1 MLHMERPSLH
11 DKPIGFDDRLLD
23 IAVNHVRR
31 PVNTGE
37 IPCAAISIYRHDQC
51 AIALALGN
59 KVARPLPI
67 AADVNTIFDM
77 ASVTKVIATA
87 TAINILFERG
97 KLSPETELGRILP
110 AFARQSQI
118 PGFADRGK
126 ITIRHLL
133 THCAGFPAGG
143 NYRGKQ
149 VSLGQI
155 VDDIAK
161 SRVMY
166 PLGTKFLYSDFSFI
180 TLGAVVTAITGQTLD
195 RFCSDNI
202 FNPLGM
208 SDTGF
213 NLPKEKHSRCASTAA
228 DNNAPINQGFVHDP
242 TALALGGVAGHAGL
256 FSTINDVSKWC
267 RMMLGG
273 GMVDGVRVMRR
284 GTVARMTSPQSP
296 FNGEERGFGV
306 DIASDYNVRGELT
319 VGSYGHTGFTGT
331 SIWLDPAN
339 DLFVVLLTNGVHA
352 KPPAKVTAVRRRLHA
367 AISRARTD

>member
-1 MLHMERPSLH
+1 MLHMERRSLRDQPS
-11 DKPIGFDDRLLD
+11 GFDARLLD
-23 IAVNHVRR
+23 IAVDQIRK
-31 PVNTGE
+31 PVSTGE
-37 IPCAAISIYRHDQC
+37 IPCAALSIYRFDRC
-51 AIALALGN
+51 AAELAFGN

-67 AADVNTIFDM
+67 PADVNTIFDM

-87 TAINILFERG
+87 TAVNILFERG
-97 KLSPETELGRILP
+97 LLTPDTPVAQILP
-110 AFARQSQI
+110 AFAQHGKV
-118 PGFADRGK
+118 PGYADRK
-126 ITIRHLL
+126 NITIRHLL

-143 NYRGKQ
+143 NYRGKK
-149 VSLGQI
+149 VSLQEITG
-155 VDDIAK
+155 DIAR

-166 PLGTKFLYSDFSFI
+166 PLGTRFLYSDFSFI
-180 TLGAVVTAITGQTLD
+180 TLGAVVTAITGQALD
-195 RFCSDNI
+195 QYCRDNI
-202 FNPLGM
+202 FTPLGM

-213 NLPKEKHSRCASTAA
+213 NPPANTHNRCASTAA
-228 DNNAPINQGFVHDP
+228 DNNRPENQGYVHDP
-242 TALALGGVAGHAGL
+242 TALAMGGVAGHAGL
-256 FSTINDVSKWC
+256 FSTVKDVSKWC

-273 GMVDGVRVMRR
+273 GMVDGIRIMRR
-284 GTVARMTSPQSP
+284 GTVARMTAPQSP

-367 AISRARTD
+367 AISRARND

>member
-1 MLHMERPSLH
+1 MERLSQH
-11 DKPIGFDDRLLD
+11 DKLVGFDERLLD
-23 IAVNHVRR
+23 IAVEHVKR
-31 PVNTGE
+31 PVTTGE

-51 AIALALGN
+51 AVALAIGN
-59 KVARPLPI
+59 KVARPRFI
-67 AADVNTIFDM
+67 AADVSTIFDM
-77 ASVTKVIATA
+77 ASLTKVIATA

-97 KLSPETELGRILP
+97 MLAPETEVGRILP
-110 AFARQSQI
+110 TFARQAQVA
-118 PGFADRGK
+118 GYADRGK

-143 NYRGKQ
+143 NYRSKQ
-149 VSLGQI
+149 ISLGMI
-155 VDDIAK
+155 VDDIAR

-180 TLGAVVTAITGQTLD
+180 TLGAVITALSGQTLD
-195 RFCSDNI
+195 RFCADTI
-202 FNPLGM
+202 FTPLGM
-208 SDTGF
+208 TDTGF
-213 NLPKEKHSRCASTAA
+213 NLPSAKRSRCASTAA
-228 DNNAPINQGFVHDP
+228 DNNALVNQGFVHDP

-256 FSTINDVSKWC
+256 FSTIHDVSKWC

-273 GMVDGVRVMRR
+273 GITDGVRVMRR

-339 DLFVVLLTNGVHA
+339 DLFVVLLTNGVHG

-367 AISRARTD
+367 AVSRARTD

>member
-1 MLHMERPSLH
+1 MERRSQRDQPQ
-11 DKPIGFDDRLLD
+11 GFDTRLLELALD
-23 IAVNHVRR
+23 HVRQ
-31 PVNTGE
+31 PVSTGE
-37 IPCAAISIYRHDQC
+37 IPCAALSIYRHDKC
-51 AIALALGN
+51 AVELAVGS
-59 KVARPLPI
+59 KVVRPLPI

-97 KLSPETELGRILP
+97 QLTPETEVGRIFP
-110 AFARQSQI
+110 VFARQGQVA
-118 PGFADRGK
+118 GYGDRGK

-149 VSLGQI
+149 VTVTQI
-155 VDDIAK
+155 IDDIAK

-166 PLGTKFLYSDFSFI
+166 PLGSKFLYSDFSFI
-180 TLGAVVTAITGQTLD
+180 ALGAVVMAVTGQSLD
-195 RFCSDNI
+195 KFCSENI
-202 FNPLGM
+202 FSPLGM
-208 SDTGF
+208 TDTSF
-213 NLPKEKHSRCASTAA
+213 NPVAAAHPRCASTAA
-228 DNNAPINQGFVHDP
+228 DNNAPVNQGFVHDP
-242 TALALGGVAGHAGL
+242 TAFAMGGVAGHAGL
-256 FSTINDVSKWC
+256 FSTIRDVSKWC

-273 GMVDGVRVMRR
+273 GMVDGVRIMRR

-296 FNGEERGFGV
+296 FTGEERGFGV